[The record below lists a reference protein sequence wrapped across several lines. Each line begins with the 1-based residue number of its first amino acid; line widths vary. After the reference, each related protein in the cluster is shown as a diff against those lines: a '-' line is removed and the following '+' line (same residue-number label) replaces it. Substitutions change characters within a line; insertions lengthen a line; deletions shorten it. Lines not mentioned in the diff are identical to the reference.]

1 MGRFIGVYILDIGY
15 EQMPLFARQGGGGAT
30 PDVEGRHG

>member
-15 EQMPLFARQGGGGAT
+15 EQMPLFARQGGY
-30 PDVEGRHG
+30 PPFVEDSR